1 MELLLK
7 VYFIASTL
15 LLLTE
20 CVFWR
25 GLRIADGDHG

>member
-15 LLLTE
+15 LLLRE
-20 CVFWR
+20 CVVLER
-25 GLRIADGDHG
+25 PESC

>member
-15 LLLTE
+15 LLLIE